1 MRYAT
6 SSTASNNFIGT
17 KQPLRGRLEV
27 SETILST
34 IIGQW
39 NEDPQSIFMIP
50 VGLPSGHKHAR
61 DGRSPILYKNCQ
73 DNLVPYFSVRRF
85 IREKTSGLFQS
96 LGPVAF
102 PIILPVLS
110 IKKVVGT
117 PFTSKRSRVSPCGSS
132 KTGKA

>member
-6 SSTASNNFIGT
+6 SSTVSNSFIGT

-50 VGLPSGHKHAR
+50 IWLPSGHPSMENTGTKEKRIPITRRHPMILISRFSHPKR
-61 DGRSPILYKNCQ
+61 DGSQQNR
-73 DNLVPYFSVRRF
+73 
-85 IREKTSGLFQS
+85 
-96 LGPVAF
+96 
-102 PIILPVLS
+102 
-110 IKKVVGT
+110 
-117 PFTSKRSRVSPCGSS
+117 
-132 KTGKA
+132 